1 VLTTR
6 FTKLV
11 GCAVPIQ
18 QAGMG
23 EAATP
28 ELAAAVS
35 EAGGLGMLGTAR
47 TRADVN
53 PTTFAAL
60 LEQTRELTN
69 RPFGV
74 NFIMRPELWRKPF
87 EPIQFI
93 EEASKTCRV
102 VEFFYSEPDREYVQ
116 VVHNHGALAGWQVG
130 SLEEAV
136 KAAGVGCD
144 FIVAQGVEAGGHI
157 RGTIGTMDLL
167 CEVLE
172 AVPEI
177 PVLAAGGVGTGRA
190 MAAMLAAGADGVRVG
205 TRFVASEEAGMH
217 PVYTDALIAARAEDT
232 VYTLAFHVGW
242 PDAPHRVLKSS
253 MAAAEDLDQE
263 IVGKLI
269 RIGGRE
275 HAVRRF
281 SCAVPD
287 LTATGRIGAMSLFA
301 GQSVGGVK
309 RVVPAREIIEELVTE
324 AEDLLRRPH

>member
-1 VLTTR
+1 MLTTR
-6 FTKLV
+6 ITKLV
-11 GCAVPIQ
+11 GCTVPFQ

-23 EAATP
+23 EGATP

-47 TRADVN
+47 TRADIN
-53 PTTFAAL
+53 PTTFTAL
-60 LEQTRELTN
+60 LKQTRELTN

-74 NFIMRPELWRKPF
+74 NFIMRPDLWRRPF
-87 EPIQFI
+87 EPLQFI
-93 EEASKTCRV
+93 EEAAKTCRV
-102 VEFFYSEPDREYVQ
+102 VEFFYSEPDREYVRTVQ
-116 VVHNHGALAGWQVG
+116 DHGALAGWQIG

-157 RGTIGTMDLL
+157 RGTIGMTDLL
-167 CEVLE
+167 CEVIE

-177 PVLAAGGVGTGRA
+177 PVLTAGGVGTGRA
-190 MAAMLAAGADGVRVG
+190 MAAALAAGADGVRVG

-217 PVYTDALIAARAEDT
+217 PIYTDALIAARAQDS

-242 PDAPHRVLKSS
+242 PDAPHRVLRSAI
-253 MAAAEDLDQE
+253 AAAEDFEEE
-263 IVGKLI
+263 IVGKLV

-275 HAVRRF
+275 HVVRRF

-287 LTATGRIGAMSLFA
+287 RTATGQIEAMSLFA

-309 RVVPAREIIEELVTE
+309 RVAPAREIIEELVTE
-324 AEDLLRRPH
+324 AQNLLRRPH